1 MTKNLDKEGLKSIVD
16 NYDLYFIDLWGVIHN
31 GIEIFKSSIE
41 VLNELT
47 KLDKEYILLTNAPRP
62 NANVRIFIE
71 KMGMDKKISTKV
83 YTSGEAALDY
93 LIANFKEKK
102 FFHIGPSRDFSLFK
116 TFEKNKIN
124 DLNKAEYLLC
134 SGLFDVQDKELSFY
148 KKLLA
153 AHFKKIM
160 VCTNPDL
167 IVERGKVR
175 EFCAGSVA
183 KVFEELGGKVEYF
196 GKPYPEVYEKAFN
209 NLKGKKVI
217 CIGDNLNTDIKGYIS
232 EDSGVTFTQGTLV
245 DEGTWGTNKKI
256 LVASKRINTK
266 DGNNIIW
273 YIWELI
279 ITLSKVT
286 LSTEAFSQVS
296 DSVS

>member
-160 VCTNPDL
+160 VDFLQKIRRNITN
-167 IVERGKVR
+167 
-175 EFCAGSVA
+175 S
-183 KVFEELGGKVEYF
+183 
-196 GKPYPEVYEKAFN
+196 
-209 NLKGKKVI
+209 
-217 CIGDNLNTDIKGYIS
+217 
-232 EDSGVTFTQGTLV
+232 
-245 DEGTWGTNKKI
+245 
-256 LVASKRINTK
+256 
-266 DGNNIIW
+266 
-273 YIWELI
+273 
-279 ITLSKVT
+279 
-286 LSTEAFSQVS
+286 
-296 DSVS
+296 